1 MQFSEVSVV
10 QFSSVSVSQFSSAS
24 VMQFS
29 LVSVMPFSLVSVAR
43 FSLVSFG
50 RGAAIGRA
58 RPPGGA
64 TLKQPSM
71 LHPHSSERV
80 QIPAFIGARRN
91 RDAARGMGI
100 DGRAGP
106 CRAVQGRAGP
116 CRAVPR
122 RLSSPR
128 GALAASHLST
138 SLPLYLS
145 TCLTTRRRGATS
157 SGSCTSGMK
166 SLAGGREVES

>member
-1 MQFSEVSVV
+1 VQFSEVSVV

-58 RPPGGA
+58 RPPGCSTRIHRSA
-64 TLKQPSM
+64 SKY
-71 LHPHSSERV
+71 PHSSHV
-80 QIPAFIGARRN
+80 SKSRRGT
-91 RDAARGMGI
+91 RHGYRW
-100 DGRAGP
+100 P

-116 CRAVPR
+116 CRAVQGRAPSPVIPTR
-122 RLSSPR
+122 CTGRLSP
-128 GALAASHLST
+128 LYLST
-138 SLPLYLS
+138 SLPLHLFDD
-145 TCLTTRRRGATS
+145 A
-157 SGSCTSGMK
+157 K
-166 SLAGGREVES
+166 AGRHLLGQLHVGYEVVGWG

>member
-1 MQFSEVSVV
+1 VQFSEVSVV
-10 QFSSVSVSQFSSAS
+10 QFSSVSVAQFSSAS

-58 RPPGGA
+58 RPPGCSTRIHRSA
-64 TLKQPSM
+64 SKY
-71 LHPHSSERV
+71 PHSSHV
-80 QIPAFIGARRN
+80 SKSRRGT
-91 RDAARGMGI
+91 RHGYRW
-100 DGRAGP
+100 P